1 MDWLSEIGGLV
12 QQYAGGQNVPKE
24 EADKHFDQVA
34 AAAPPSAVSGAL
46 ADAMR
51 SSDTPPFS
59 QLTGQLF
66 GNSGGDQKARVINEL
81 LAAAGPM
88 LAGSGVGG
96 MLGGLLSGG
105 RITPEAAQQVP
116 PEAVQQMAQ
125 HAEQHDPSIIDR
137 ISNIYSEH
145 PTIIKTLGS
154 GVLAVA
160 LAKFANRVQR

>member
-105 RITPEAAQQVP
+105 ASHRKPPNKCRRKRYNRWRSTPSNTIPASSTASVTSILSTRPSSRLSAAVCW
-116 PEAVQQMAQ
+116 
-125 HAEQHDPSIIDR
+125 R
-137 ISNIYSEH
+137 
-145 PTIIKTLGS
+145 
-154 GVLAVA
+154 
-160 LAKFANRVQR
+160 